1 VTDGDPGAEVAGYHR
16 ELVRRLVDVLDG
28 RLLGVY
34 AAGSVGLRDFD
45 ATRSDLDVFAVA
57 RGRVTAVEK
66 ETIVARI
73 HQEALP
79 CPARGLEVVL
89 YPEETARVPTAEAGF
104 LLNLN
109 TGPAVSFRVDLEPGE
124 VERHWFPIDRA
135 IIRQSG
141 HALLGPP
148 ARSVFAAIP
157 RSMLAPVVRE
167 SLLWH
172 RSVGHSGDD
181 DAVLNACR
189 SLRWLREDVWSS
201 KTEAGHWAL
210 ARTPEPELIT
220 NALASRRTGKD
231 LGRARVAAFVDSII
245 DELDQ
250 IRPLQPLPQVGR
262 PEGER
267 EVCPNFRTE
276 PGRNAP

>member
-1 VTDGDPGAEVAGYHR
+1 MTDSDLADVVAEYHR

-57 RGRVTAVEK
+57 RGAVTAVEK
-66 ETIVARI
+66 EMIVARI
-73 HQEALP
+73 RHEALP
-79 CPARGLEVVL
+79 CPARGLEFVL
-89 YPEETARVPTAEAGF
+89 YPEQTARVPTAEAGF

-109 TGPAVSFRVDLEPGE
+109 TGPAVGFRVDREPGE

-135 IIRQSG
+135 IVRQSG
-141 HALLGPP
+141 RPLFGPP
-148 ARSVFAAIP
+148 ARSLFAAIP
-157 RSMLAPVVRE
+157 RWMLRPVVRE

-172 RSVGHSGDD
+172 RSAGHSGDD

-201 KTEAGHWAL
+201 KVEAGQWAL
-210 ARTPEPELIT
+210 ARTPQPELVSR
-220 NALASRRTGKD
+220 ALASRRTGKD
-231 LGRARVAAFVDSII
+231 LGRATVEAFLDSVISEVDRAQLLQSPPPV
-245 DELDQ
+245 ETSESV
-250 IRPLQPLPQVGR
+250 RPDW
-262 PEGER
+262 
-267 EVCPNFRTE
+267 
-276 PGRNAP
+276 